1 MKYLFDHQAC
11 IWFFVLLIAITGNPL
26 FAEEPTEQL
35 TLRLLDADTNKPLT
49 GIVRITRVDDGQH
62 VHLPALIRRR
72 NGWYTL
78 PATTLVTVPA
88 AKLRIE
94 ALRGLQTERRVEE
107 IDTARPGTES
117 ATLKLRRFYDA
128 RQQGMRNAN
137 THLHIMDRSR
147 VDAERYL
154 REVPESDGL
163 ELVYLSHLRR
173 IPDETKY
180 ISNAIV
186 EQHFADGVL
195 ETLSDK
201 GVILRPGEE
210 HRHNFGRG
218 GEGFGHV
225 MLLDISRLI
234 RPVSIGPGIM
244 KEGTDGI
251 PLQRGIR
258 KARSDGATVVW
269 CHNSFGFEDIPNW
282 VGGHLDAQN
291 IFDGGNKGSYKESFY
306 RYLNLGMRI
315 PFSTGTDWFIDD
327 FSRVYA
333 PITGELTSEAWLSQL
348 RAGRSFITNGPLLEF
363 TVDGHAVGDTL
374 NLSEPQEL
382 NVTAR
387 AISRND
393 FKKLEII
400 RNGEV
405 IGSAATRRI
414 DGHYSAEWKSTVLVD
429 EPSWLAT
436 RTSPDAPKNEF
447 DNPIYSHTSPVYAD
461 FNNRQPF
468 QHETA
473 LELIGEIEE
482 ALQQIRVQAVFAND
496 SELDRV
502 MDVFHEG
509 IRILQTRLRTADA
522 R

>member
-11 IWFFVLLIAITGNPL
+11 LWVFVVLIVITGNPL

-35 TLRLLDADTNKPLT
+35 TLRLLDADTNKPLS
-49 GIVRITRVDDGQH
+49 GIVRISRLDNEQH
-62 VHLPALIRRR
+62 VHLPELIRRR
-72 NGWYTL
+72 NGWCTL
-78 PATTLVTVPA
+78 PGTTIVTVTA

-94 ALRGLQTERRVEE
+94 ALRGLQTERTVQE
-107 IDTARPGTES
+107 IDAARTGTQS

-128 RQQGMRNAN
+128 KGQSQRNAN

-195 ETLSDK
+195 KTLSDK

-244 KEGTDGI
+244 KQGTDGI
-251 PLQRGIR
+251 PLQRGVR
-258 KARSDGATVVW
+258 EARSDGATIVW

-291 IFDGGNKGSYKESFY
+291 IFDGGNKGSYEESFY

-333 PITGELTSEAWLSQL
+333 PITGELTSEIWLDQL
-348 RAGRSFITNGPLLEF
+348 RAGRSFITNGPLLKF
-363 TVDGHAVGDTL
+363 TVDGHAIGDTL
-374 NLSEPQEL
+374 NLSEPKEL
-382 NVTAR
+382 NVTAK
-387 AISRND
+387 AVCRND
-393 FKKLEII
+393 FHRLEIV

-405 IGSAATRRI
+405 VGSAPTSPI
-414 DGHYSAEWKSTVLVD
+414 DGHFVAEWNNTVLVD
-429 EPSWLAT
+429 EPSWLAA
-436 RTSPDAPKNEF
+436 RTATDAPNNEF
-447 DNPIYSHTSPVYAD
+447 DNPLYSHTSPVYAD
-461 FNNRQPF
+461 FNSQQPF
-468 QHETA
+468 QPETA
-473 LELIGEIEE
+473 LELIGEMEE
-482 ALQQIRVQAVFAND
+482 ALQQIRVQAVFIND
-496 SELDRV
+496 SESDGIVNVYR
-502 MDVFHEG
+502 EG
-509 IRILQTRLRTADA
+509 IRTLKQRLKAHA
-522 R
+522 N

>member
-1 MKYLFDHQAC
+1 MKYKLKRQPC
-11 IWFFVLLIAITGNPL
+11 IPFFVLLIVVTSNPL
-26 FAEEPTEQL
+26 FAEELPEKL
-35 TLRLLDADTNKPLT
+35 TLRLLDAATEEPLS
-49 GIVRITRVDDGQH
+49 GVVRITRLDDGQPI
-62 VHLPALIRRR
+62 HLPELIRRR
-72 NGWYTL
+72 NDWYTL
-78 PATTLVTVPA
+78 PRAASVTVPQA
-88 AKLRIE
+88 LLRIE
-94 ALRGLQTERRVEE
+94 ALRGLQTELTVLE
-107 IDTARPGTES
+107 IDTARPGIQS

-128 RQQGMRNAN
+128 KQRGQRNAN

-173 IPDETKY
+173 IPDETRY
-180 ISNAIV
+180 ISNEIV
-186 EQHFADGVL
+186 EQHFTDSIL
-195 ETLSDK
+195 RTLSGK

-251 PLQRGIR
+251 PLQQGI
-258 KARSDGATVVW
+258 KEARAEGGTIVW
-269 CHNSFGFEDIPNW
+269 CHNALGFEDIPNW

-291 IFDGGNKGSYKESFY
+291 IFDGGNKGSYEESFY

-333 PITGELTSEAWLSQL
+333 PIDGGLTSEAWLNQL
-348 RAGRSFITNGPLLEF
+348 RSGRSFITNGPLLEF
-363 TVDGHAVGDTL
+363 TVDGYAIGDTL
-374 NLSEPQEL
+374 NLSEPREL
-382 NVTAR
+382 NVTAK
-387 AISRND
+387 AVSRND
-393 FKKLEII
+393 FYHLEIV

-405 IGSAATRRI
+405 IGSAPTRLI
-414 DGHYSAEWKSTVLVD
+414 DGHFVAEWNNTVLVD
-429 EPSWLAT
+429 EPSWLAA
-436 RTSPDAPKNEF
+436 RTATDAPNNEF
-447 DNPIYSHTSPVYAD
+447 DNPIYSHTSPVYTD
-461 FNNRQPF
+461 FNSRQPF
-468 QHETA
+468 QPETA
-473 LELIGEIEE
+473 LELIGEMEE

-496 SELDRV
+496 SESDSIVNVYR
-502 MDVFHEG
+502 EG
-509 IRILQTRLRTADA
+509 IRTLKQRLKAHA
-522 R
+522 N

>member
-1 MKYLFDHQAC
+1 
-11 IWFFVLLIAITGNPL
+11 
-26 FAEEPTEQL
+26 
-35 TLRLLDADTNKPLT
+35 LDADTHEPLS
-49 GIVRITRVDDGQH
+49 GVVRITRLDNAQH
-62 VHLPALIRRR
+62 IHLPELIRRR
-72 NGWYTL
+72 NGWYTT
-78 PATTLVTVPA
+78 PGTTTITVPA

-94 ALRGLQTERRVEE
+94 ALRGLQTERTVQE
-107 IDTARPGTES
+107 INAARPGTQS
-117 ATLKLRRFYDA
+117 ATMKLRRFYDA
-128 RQQGMRNAN
+128 KRRGQRNAN

-195 ETLSDK
+195 KTLSDK

-225 MLLDISRLI
+225 MLLDIPRLI

-258 KARSDGATVVW
+258 KARSDGATIVW
-269 CHNSFGFEDIPNW
+269 CHNSLGFEDIPNW

-333 PITGELTSEAWLSQL
+333 PIAGELTSEVWLTQL
-348 RAGRSFITNGPLLEF
+348 RAGRSFITNGPLLDF
-363 TVDGHAVGDTL
+363 TVDGHSVGDIL
-374 NLSEPQEL
+374 NLSKPQEL
-382 NVTAR
+382 TMTAK
-387 AISRND
+387 AVSRNN
-393 FKKLEII
+393 FKTLEII

-405 IGSAATRRI
+405 TGSVEAEPV
-414 DGHYSAEWKSTVLVD
+414 DGHYEARWDSTLLID
-429 EPSWLAT
+429 EPCWLAA
-436 RTSPDAPKNEF
+436 RTALDAPKNEF
-447 DNPIYSHTSPVYAD
+447 DNPIYSHTSPVYMN
-461 FNNRQPF
+461 FNDRQPF
-468 QHETA
+468 QPEVA
-473 LELIGEIEE
+473 LDLIREIEE
-482 ALQQIRVQAVFAND
+482 SLQQIRVQAVFAND
-496 SELDRV
+496 SEQDNV
-502 MDVFHEG
+502 VDVYREG
-509 IRILQTRLRTADA
+509 IRVLKQRLLEHAE
-522 R
+522 